1 MLFDKLDIQ
10 ILDELQ
16 RDAMLSMVELA
27 ERVGSSKSVC
37 WRRVQNFLETG
48 VIKERVA
55 VLDAKK
61 LGLSVTVFAQVKMQ
75 HHGKDLL
82 PKFVEAVSKYPEVV
96 ECHTLTGSVDFLLKI
111 VMRDVEEYEHF
122 FWNELSKIENVQEI
136 HSAITLTKLVES
148 TQLPLDH
155 VQIT

>member
-1 MLFDKLDIQ
+1 MTFDELDIQ
-10 ILDELQ
+10 ILDALQ
-16 RDAMLSMVELA
+16 HDVTLSMVELA
-27 ERVGSSKSVC
+27 DKVGSSKSVC

-75 HHGKDLL
+75 RHGRDLL
-82 PKFVEAVSKYPEVV
+82 PKFVDAISNFPEVV

-111 VMRDVEEYEHF
+111 IVRDVEEYERF
-122 FWNELSKIENVQEI
+122 FWDDLSKIENVQEI
-136 HSAITLTKLVES
+136 HSAITLTKFVES
-148 TQLPLDH
+148 TQLPLSH
-155 VQIT
+155 VQI